1 MTDELDLETRIELT
15 IIGLETVKARLEE
28 LDKQMNEFEEWLE
41 SWKR

>member
-1 MTDELDLETRIELT
+1 MSDELDLETRIELT
-15 IIGLETVKARLEE
+15 IIGLEAVKTRLEE